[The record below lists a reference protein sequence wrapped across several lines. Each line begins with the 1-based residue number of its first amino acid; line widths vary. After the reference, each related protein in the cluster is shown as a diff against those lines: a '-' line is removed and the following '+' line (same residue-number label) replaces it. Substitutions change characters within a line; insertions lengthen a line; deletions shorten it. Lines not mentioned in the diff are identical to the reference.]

1 MMNKNKKPRKS
12 YAYGSMVRKPMQ
24 MGGTAMSANPM
35 MPRTQQGMGMNMPKM
50 AGGGKLKEPNNPGL
64 KKLPKP
70 VRNKMG
76 YMAYGG
82 KMKKMAEGGKLMETR
97 QEIKDRV
104 SKKDPDLSKSQLSR
118 AFNIARG
125 MDPAGRL
132 SEQDIER
139 VIKALKDPSN
149 RRSSRD

>member
-1 MMNKNKKPRKS
+1 MMNNKKTRKS

-24 MGGTAMSANPM
+24 MGGMAMSANPM
-35 MPRTQQGMGMNMPKM
+35 MPRTQQGMQPAMGMPKM
-50 AGGGKLKEPNNPGL
+50 ADGGKLKEPTNPGL

-76 YMAYGG
+76 YMAG
-82 KMKKMAEGGKLMETR
+82 GGKLMETR

-118 AFNIARG
+118 AYNIARG
-125 MDPAGRL
+125 MDPSGRL
-132 SEQDIER
+132 TDQDISR
-139 VIKALKDPSN
+139 VVNVLRGMQKP
-149 RRSSRD
+149 R